1 MEYNGRMV
9 DNNEAETPSAPDESA
24 NSGALTVAG
33 PAYKMVFLKLDAEG
47 VPTLWGQRWTSL
59 SAKIYDRRTAM
70 KYAVF
75 EAQRVPAGS
84 VAEILVA
91 LINPGGR
98 CIAVLSGG
106 TGKPVRPL
114 IALRTKRALPT
125 LMPGD
130 VVARRR
136 TSRPLAAPRSR
147 RPAAAKRRTSRGR

>member
-1 MEYNGRMV
+1 MS
-9 DNNEAETPSAPDESA
+9 DNNEAETPATPDGSADS
-24 NSGALTVAG
+24 SALTNAG

-47 VPTLWGQRWTSL
+47 VPTLWGSRWVSL
-59 SAKIYDRRTAM
+59 SAKIYDRRTAL
-70 KYAVF
+70 KYAAF

-84 VAEILVA
+84 VAEILIA
-91 LINPGGR
+91 LVNPGGR

-114 IALRTKRALPT
+114 IATRTKRALVT

-136 TSRPLAAPRSR
+136 TSRPVTRSVKKAAQG
-147 RPAAAKRRTSRGR
+147 KRRMTGRGR